1 MKLSF
6 LCIVRWWSS
15 SLASYS
21 NLRLHLYGP
30 GAYIIRCSYMGT
42 TSDDDDRRRGHRHYR
57 DFFAKI
63 RHHSKSA
70 HVFMQRLLYSRWRFA
85 SFASALALVLVRLT
99 IIQPAAAAASHF
111 QASSAK
117 FCAICGQPYCKQ
129 FNSGER
135 LNRKI
140 NSQSSFAE
148 SQSEICHFLVAFQ
161 SRSLL
166 SALRVSG

>member
-6 LCIVRWWSS
+6 LCIVRWWWS

-21 NLRLHLYGP
+21 NLLRLHLYGP
-30 GAYIIRCSYMGT
+30 GDYYCTYMGT

-140 NSQSSFAE
+140 FSFVHLQKFGPIYVT
-148 SQSEICHFLVAFQ
+148 SLSHFCRCYQ
-161 SRSLL
+161 Q
-166 SALRVSG
+166 RVSG